1 MRTSASRCSGIGK
14 NQNFFARRALERHA
28 RGVVIERAP
37 LEDELGDVLD
47 KAMRHAGLTE
57 QELATRAR
65 VDVNRLHDAIDYRG
79 TFDPDELVRLADVLG
94 LNSTGLAAVGS
105 GRYPLPEATGLP
117 FCLYPLRMAY
127 GIGVANAYVTADC
140 SSDGGL
146 LFDCGTDAE
155 ALRRVW
161 PSRIR
166 RLEAIFLTHYDTEHV
181 GGLAELR
188 ARYPGVPVFGP
199 GGDDAPGAI
208 VALKDGAALEVGG
221 FTVRVLHTPGH
232 AESHHCYLVSAT
244 RARGGQSL
252 LVTGDLLFAGSV
264 GGCYFCRD
272 RLIASLNRICR
283 EVPVETVVAPGHG
296 PMTTIKNERAYNP
309 FVL

>member
-1 MRTSASRCSGIGK
+1 MTSAPRWRGAGK
-14 NQNFFARRALERHA
+14 NQNFFAHGALERHA
-28 RGVVIERAP
+28 RAVVIERAP

-57 QELATRAR
+57 QELASRAGI
-65 VDVNRLHDAIDYRG
+65 DVNRLHDVIDYRG
-79 TFDPDELVRLADVLG
+79 SFEPGELVRLADVLR

-105 GRYPLPEATGLP
+105 GQYPLPEATGLP

-140 SSDGGL
+140 SSDAGV

-161 PSRIR
+161 PGSIR

-181 GGLAELR
+181 GGLEELR

-199 GGDDAPGAI
+199 AGSDAPGAV
-208 VALKDGAALEVGG
+208 VALKDAAALEVAG
-221 FTVRVLHTPGH
+221 FAIRVLHTPGH

-244 RARGGQSL
+244 RAKGGKSL
-252 LVTGDLLFAGSV
+252 LVSGDLLFAGSV

-272 RLIASLNRICR
+272 RLMASLNRICG
-283 EVPVETVVAPGHG
+283 ELPPDTVIAPGHG
-296 PMTTIKNERAYNP
+296 PLTTIKNERAYNP